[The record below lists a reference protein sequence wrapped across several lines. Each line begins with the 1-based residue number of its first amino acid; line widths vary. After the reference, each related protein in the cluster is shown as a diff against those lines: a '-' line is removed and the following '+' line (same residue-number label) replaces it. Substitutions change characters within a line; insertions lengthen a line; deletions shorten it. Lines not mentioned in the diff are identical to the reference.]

1 MVSIQETI
9 IEQTAI
15 GATIF
20 RQTCK
25 KSLILIYIVINLRSN
40 DYYVELNQ
48 KKLLFTA

>member
-25 KSLILIYIVINLRSN
+25 KSLILIDISSLTFDQMI
-40 DYYVELNQ
+40 
-48 KKLLFTA
+48 TM